1 MCFRYL
7 FQFVLEGT
15 VGGGSK
21 GDIAV
26 DDLMVLD
33 GNCETILK
41 QGRLTNDVRPIL
53 NSCKKKD
60 WIVVIVILTVCSH
73 SIATHQMNNQCR
85 APHAFA

>member
-1 MCFRYL
+1 MKQDRMCFRYL

-41 QGRLTNDVRPIL
+41 QGRLTNDVRPI
-53 NSCKKKD
+53 
-60 WIVVIVILTVCSH
+60 
-73 SIATHQMNNQCR
+73 
-85 APHAFA
+85 

>member
-15 VGGGSK
+15 VGDGSK

-41 QGRLTNDVRPIL
+41 QGR
-53 NSCKKKD
+53 
-60 WIVVIVILTVCSH
+60 
-73 SIATHQMNNQCR
+73 
-85 APHAFA
+85 